1 MKQNIFKSVA
11 FAALTVLTG
20 SVFISCGGGSGS
32 ADGKDLPTDG
42 ILGSFPKVYYEC
54 IDGINTARA
63 DMALGSGEEYDIAKA
78 RLAELQEQLKTIAET
93 EGLSSIEIPT
103 EVAPGIPFKVVKPLV
118 ITGADD
124 RQLTLQGEV
133 ESTESIDGYLT
144 GTYGFLVA
152 YDTEGNP
159 FAMGEKAFYTA
170 EGNAQNWSAGMKGTV
185 TMYLPIYAF
194 NVNRLARIEKL
205 LIVTKKSEEMQ
216 KAAAAVSEMQSE
228 AMAKTRE
235 ALKKMSK

>member
-20 SVFISCGGGSGS
+20 SVFISCGGGS

-194 NVNRLARIEKL
+194 NVNRLARIGKL

-235 ALKKMSK
+235 TLKKMSK